1 MNKGK
6 GALGFWSK
14 VSSPGKIKVTRHLRE
29 VYSQPSF
36 SFMVSYGWLGTG
48 FDTTATVACFL
59 CVLPTVLWALQ
70 AGSFC
75 SYNEMLRSLSTP
87 SFMLWTASHLF
98 FLFFFLILGSFNCFI
113 PEHTR
118 GLWWLQFWL
127 LISCRPPFLAA
138 FPPPVQ
144 PASATEEKTHRTF
157 SQTRIE
163 HLLRK
168 HVYKAPGR
176 DILIQ
181 GKN

>member
-14 VSSPGKIKVTRHLRE
+14 VSSPGKIKVIRHLRE

-36 SFMVSYGWLGTG
+36 SFMVSCGWLGTG

-59 CVLPTVLWALQ
+59 CVLPRCAVGTSSRQLLLPQWDVKVSFNTIFCALN
-70 AGSFC
+70 C
-75 SYNEMLRSLSTP
+75 LSP
-87 SFMLWTASHLF
+87 F
-98 FLFFFLILGSFNCFI
+98 FLFLGSFNCFI

-138 FPPPVQ
+138 FSPPVQ

>member
-1 MNKGK
+1 M
-6 GALGFWSK
+6 LPLRP
-14 VSSPGKIKVTRHLRE
+14 SP
-29 VYSQPSF
+29 
-36 SFMVSYGWLGTG
+36 
-48 FDTTATVACFL
+48 L
-59 CVLPTVLWALQ
+59 CCGHFKPA
-70 AGSFC
+70 AC

-87 SFMLWTASHLF
+87 SFVLWTASHLF
-98 FLFFFLILGSFNCFI
+98 FFLSLFFFFVGSFNCFI

-138 FPPPVQ
+138 SSPPVQ

-176 DILIQ
+176 DILIR
-181 GKN
+181 GKKLSCTDPKPQYPADLQKA